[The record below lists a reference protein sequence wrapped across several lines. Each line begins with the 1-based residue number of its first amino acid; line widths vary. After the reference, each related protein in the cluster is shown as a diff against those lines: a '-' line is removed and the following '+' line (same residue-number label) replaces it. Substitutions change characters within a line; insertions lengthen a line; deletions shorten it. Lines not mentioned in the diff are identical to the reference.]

1 MKKTGAA
8 NRVEPRIDTRID
20 TRVESRVDT
29 STLLGLGLAVAGI
42 FGAQMIDGGRLG
54 SLLQGTAFIIVVAGT
69 IGAVLVQTPPAVFAR
84 ALRMARWAL
93 FPPQREPDR
102 LIGRLVDWAQIA
114 RKDGALALESRVRQ
128 TDDAFARSGLQMVV
142 DGFTPDHL
150 REALDVEHA
159 ARDEIQRAAVR
170 VWEAAGGYAPTIG
183 IIGAVLGLIHV
194 MENLADPTRL
204 GAGIAVAFVATIY
217 GLVFANLVLL
227 PIAGKLRNIVA
238 EESLMRELTQ
248 EALVG
253 IAAGEHPQLI
263 RARLKGFLPT

>member
-1 MKKTGAA
+1 M
-8 NRVEPRIDTRID
+8 NPDELPRKIDTG
-20 TRVESRVDT
+20 
-29 STLLGLGLAVAGI
+29 TLLGLMLAVAGI
-42 FGAQMIDGGRLG
+42 FGAQWIDGGRAE
-54 SLLQGTAFIIVVAGT
+54 SLLQGTAFMIVIAGT
-69 IGAVLVQTPPAVFAR
+69 IGAVLVQTPTVVFAR

-93 FPPQREPDR
+93 YPPQRDAER

-114 RKDGALALESRVRQ
+114 RRDGALALEGRARLL
-128 TDDAFARSGLQMVV
+128 DDPFTKSGLQMLV
-142 DGFTPDHL
+142 DGFAPDQL
-150 REALDVEHA
+150 REALDVELA
-159 ARDEIQRAAVR
+159 ARDETQRAAVR
-170 VWEAAGGYAPTIG
+170 VWESAGGYAPTIG

-227 PIAGKLRNIVA
+227 PIAGKLRNVVA

-253 IAAGEHPQLI
+253 IAAGEHPHLI
-263 RARLKGFLPT
+263 RARLKGFVPV

>member
-1 MKKTGAA
+1 MNAD
-8 NRVEPRIDTRID
+8 ELPRKIDTG
-20 TRVESRVDT
+20 
-29 STLLGLGLAVAGI
+29 TLLGLILAVAGI
-42 FGAQMIDGGRLG
+42 FGAQWIDGGRAE
-54 SLLQGTAFIIVVAGT
+54 SLLQGTAFMIVIAGT
-69 IGAVLVQTPPAVFAR
+69 IGAVLVQTPTAVFAR

-93 FPPQREPDR
+93 YPPQRDAER

-114 RKDGALALESRVRQ
+114 RRDGALALEGRARLL
-128 TDDAFARSGLQMVV
+128 DDPFTKSGLQMLV
-142 DGFTPDHL
+142 DGFAPDQL
-150 REALDVEHA
+150 REALDVELA
-159 ARDEIQRAAVR
+159 ARDETQRAAVR
-170 VWEAAGGYAPTIG
+170 VWESAGGYAPTIG

-227 PIAGKLRNIVA
+227 PIAGKLRNVVA

-253 IAAGEHPQLI
+253 IAAGEHPHLI
-263 RARLKGFLPT
+263 RARLKGFVPV

>member
-1 MKKTGAA
+1 M
-8 NRVEPRIDTRID
+8 NPDELPRKIDTG
-20 TRVESRVDT
+20 
-29 STLLGLGLAVAGI
+29 TLLGLMLAVAGI
-42 FGAQMIDGGRLG
+42 FGAQWIDGGRAE
-54 SLLQGTAFIIVVAGT
+54 SLLQGTAFMIVIAGT
-69 IGAVLVQTPPAVFAR
+69 IGAVLVQTPTVVFAR

-93 FPPQREPDR
+93 YPPQRDAER

-114 RKDGALALESRVRQ
+114 RRDGALALEGR
-128 TDDAFARSGLQMVV
+128 ARLLNDPFTKSGLQMLV
-142 DGFTPDHL
+142 DGFAPDQL
-150 REALDVEHA
+150 REALDVELA
-159 ARDEIQRAAVR
+159 ARDETQRAAVR
-170 VWEAAGGYAPTIG
+170 VWESAGGYAPTIG

-227 PIAGKLRNIVA
+227 PIAGKLRNVVA

-253 IAAGEHPQLI
+253 IAAGEHPHLI
-263 RARLKGFLPT
+263 RARLKGFVPV

>member
-1 MKKTGAA
+1 MNSGDAS
-8 NRVEPRIDTRID
+8 
-20 TRVESRVDT
+20 SRVDT
-29 STLLGLGLAVAGI
+29 STLLGLVLAVAGI
-42 FGAQMIDGGRLG
+42 FGAQYIDGGRLS
-54 SLLQGTAFIIVVAGT
+54 SLVQGTAFLIVVAGT
-69 IGAVLVQTPPAVFAR
+69 IGAVLVQTPTPVFTRAV
-84 ALRMARWAL
+84 RMARWAL
-93 FPPQREPDR
+93 FPPRRDAER
-102 LIGRLVDWAQIA
+102 LIGRLVEWAHLA
-114 RKDGALALESRVRQ
+114 RRDGALALESRLRQ
-128 TDDAFARSGLQMVV
+128 TDDAFARTGLQMVV

-150 REALDVEHA
+150 REALEVEQST
-159 ARDEIQRAAVR
+159 RDETHRAAVR

-227 PIAGKLRNIVA
+227 PIAGKLRTVCA
-238 EESLMRELTQ
+238 EESLFRELTQ

-263 RARLKGFLPT
+263 RARLKGFVAA

>member
-1 MKKTGAA
+1 M
-8 NRVEPRIDTRID
+8 NPDELPRKIDTG
-20 TRVESRVDT
+20 
-29 STLLGLGLAVAGI
+29 TLLGLILAVAGI
-42 FGAQMIDGGRLG
+42 FGAQWIDGGRAE
-54 SLLQGTAFIIVVAGT
+54 SLLQGTAFMIVIAGT
-69 IGAVLVQTPPAVFAR
+69 IGAVLVQTPTVVFAR

-93 FPPQREPDR
+93 YPPQRDAER

-114 RKDGALALESRVRQ
+114 RRDGALALEGRARLL
-128 TDDAFARSGLQMVV
+128 DDPFTKSGLQMLV
-142 DGFTPDHL
+142 DGFAPDQL
-150 REALDVEHA
+150 REALDVELA
-159 ARDEIQRAAVR
+159 ARDETQRAAVR
-170 VWEAAGGYAPTIG
+170 VWESAGGYAPTIG

-227 PIAGKLRNIVA
+227 PIAGKLRNVVA

-253 IAAGEHPQLI
+253 IAAGEHPHLI
-263 RARLKGFLPT
+263 RARLKGFVPV

>member
-1 MKKTGAA
+1 M
-8 NRVEPRIDTRID
+8 NPDELPRKIDTG
-20 TRVESRVDT
+20 
-29 STLLGLGLAVAGI
+29 TLLGLILAVAGI
-42 FGAQMIDGGRLG
+42 FGAQWIDGGRAE
-54 SLLQGTAFIIVVAGT
+54 SLLQGTAFMIVIAGT
-69 IGAVLVQTPPAVFAR
+69 IGAVLVQTPTAVFAR

-93 FPPQREPDR
+93 YPPQRDAER

-114 RKDGALALESRVRQ
+114 RRDGALALEGRARLL
-128 TDDAFARSGLQMVV
+128 DDPFTKSGLQMLV
-142 DGFTPDHL
+142 DGFAPDQL
-150 REALDVEHA
+150 REALDVELA
-159 ARDEIQRAAVR
+159 ARDETQRAAVR
-170 VWEAAGGYAPTIG
+170 VWESAGGYAPTIG

-227 PIAGKLRNIVA
+227 PIAGKLRNVVA

-253 IAAGEHPQLI
+253 IAAGEHPHLI
-263 RARLKGFLPT
+263 RARLKGFVPV

>member
-1 MKKTGAA
+1 MDDDLGK
-8 NRVEPRIDTRID
+8 R
-20 TRVESRVDT
+20 RVDT
-29 STLLGLGLAVAGI
+29 STLLGLLLAASGI
-42 FGAQMIDGGRLG
+42 FGAQWIDGGRIE
-54 SLLQGTAFIIVVAGT
+54 SLLQGTAFLIVVAGT

-93 FPPQREPDR
+93 FPPQRDSDR

-114 RKDGALALESRVRQ
+114 RRDGALALESRVRQ
-128 TDDAFARSGLQMVV
+128 TRDPFVQSGLQMVV
-142 DGFTPDHL
+142 DGFAPDHL
-150 REALDVEHA
+150 REALEVELA
-159 ARDEIQRAAVR
+159 ARDETQRAAVR
-170 VWEAAGGYAPTIG
+170 VWESAGGYAPTIG

-204 GAGIAVAFVATIY
+204 GAGIAVAFVATVY

-227 PIAGKLRNIVA
+227 PIAGKLRNVVA

-263 RARLKGFLPT
+263 RARLKGFVPA